1 MTRTTTTRR
10 VSWISL
16 LAGALLGAFIMLVG
30 LAQAGRLAPPP
41 NPEKLVALAQ
51 DLQVEHKRVDLLL
64 KQKDVPGAIAAL
76 EDMRTKIDWP
86 GRAVAGEAAEQLRH
100 DAYGRLVR
108 LRLDHPTVDARTPDQ
123 LDALVREGLGDDY
136 KTLAVNAFTARLVAL
151 RGEVA
156 EQRGNDDAALSAY
169 DEALTMNR
177 ALLQQALA
185 GAGQ

>member
-1 MTRTTTTRR
+1 MIPSANTRR

-16 LAGALLGAFIMLVG
+16 LAGVLLGACIMLVS

-41 NPEKLVALAQ
+41 RPEVLVALAQ
-51 DLQVEHKRVDLLL
+51 TLQSEHQRVDLLL

-76 EDMRTKIDWP
+76 EGLRKLDWP
-86 GRAVAGEAAEQLRH
+86 TRATAGEAADQLRH
-100 DAYGRLVR
+100 DAYGRLLR
-108 LRLDHPTVDARTPDQ
+108 LRLDHPNVDARTPEQ
-123 LDALVREGLGDDY
+123 LGELVREGLGDDY
-136 KTLAVNAFTARLVAL
+136 KSLAVNAFTARLVGM

-156 EQRGNDDAALSAY
+156 EKRGDDDAALTAY

-177 ALLQQALA
+177 GLLQQALA

>member
-10 VSWISL
+10 VSWLSL
-16 LAGALLGAFIMLVG
+16 LAGVLLGAFIMLVG
-30 LAQAGRLAPPP
+30 LAQAGRLAAPP

-51 DLQVEHKRVDLLL
+51 TLQVEHKRVDLLL

-76 EDMRTKIDWP
+76 EDLRKLDWP
-86 GRAVAGEAAEQLRH
+86 DRAVAGEAADQLRH

-108 LRLDHPTVDARTPDQ
+108 LRLDHPNVDARTPEQ
-123 LDALVREGLGDDY
+123 LGEVVREGLGDDY
-136 KTLAVNAFTARLVAL
+136 KSLAVNAFTARLVAL
-151 RGEVA
+151 KGEVA
-156 EQRGNDDAALSAY
+156 EKRGDDDAALTAY

-177 ALLQQALA
+177 GLLQQALA